1 MISSDIEEKQI
12 ELAEK
17 LSNYNEILRFVKT
30 KIPEEELD
38 IYLSFF
44 DKRVRMIPKKETNNN
59 SEERGKIVTMWG
71 DEI

>member
-44 DKRVRMIPKKETNNN
+44 DKRVRMIPKEETDNN